1 MLRTLNVSPF
11 FWPTVRLLPL
21 ETTGDV
27 TDYEFLCSVV
37 QKMSELIN
45 SNNDLADIT
54 EQLVADV
61 AELQKQIE
69 QIKNG
74 DYEWL
79 REIITNAIK
88 NVFFGLTQDG
98 RFCAYVPQSWS
109 DIEFRTTGFDID
121 LPCAPEYGRLV
132 LRY

>member
-37 QKMSELIN
+37 HKMSELIE
-45 SNNDLADIT
+45 SNNDLADIS

-61 AELQKQIE
+61 AELQEQIE
-69 QIKNG
+69 LIKNG

-79 REIITNAIK
+79 REIITKAIK
-88 NVFFGLTQDG
+88 NVFFGD
-98 RFCAYVPQSWS
+98 RKSV
-109 DIEFRTTGFDID
+109 
-121 LPCAPEYGRLV
+121 V
-132 LRY
+132 